1 MAREPLG
8 EEDAVR
14 LFSAHADDA
23 RGARRER
30 PVTDADLPHV
40 RRIVALLSFNRA
52 AILLAAARATELSP
66 KALADA
72 LELMDTADAPVE
84 GVRARLS
91 RGEAHR
97 LLGRLPEASADL
109 EAVLRDASGD
119 LHAQAEAH
127 RLLGAVYRAQGR
139 ADEALAHKEQAL
151 AKFTALGDAVMRAVA
166 HGELGTALGALGR
179 LREARVCHEQA
190 LAAHRDLGHRK
201 HEGTELSYLG
211 VTLHRLGLLEEARR
225 AHAAALA
232 IHGETGHK
240 RMEGADHLHLG
251 YVAHELG
258 ELDAGR
264 AHLERAAEILREVGD
279 RALLG
284 VTLSHTGALEVE
296 AGRPE
301 LAGPLLHQALAL
313 HAEAESPR
321 YEATTWMHLA
331 WHHAALGEH
340 DEAASALERAAALGR
355 GRAAAEDEAWIL
367 ALQGRFD
374 DARGLRVEDT
384 GTRRALL
391 LLESAARV
399 RNGALSP
406 SDARARAAEASLAEG
421 PAPHAGTSTRLRRA
435 GAALDGAVRATG
447 AQLEIAPDGRW
458 FRAADGTQADLSRR
472 RPLRLALLLLVARRL
487 AAPGTGLSWQELL
500 SAGWPG
506 ERVQAEA
513 GFSRVRNALS
523 QLRKLGLKDALLTR
537 DDGYLLDPEVPLRHA
552 EV

>member
-1 MAREPLG
+1 VAREPLG
-8 EEDAVR
+8 EDDAVR
-14 LFSAHADDA
+14 LFVARAADA
-23 RGARRER
+23 RGA
-30 PVTDADLPHV
+30 PVTAGDLPDV
-40 RRIVALLSFNRA
+40 KRIVALLGGSRA
-52 AILLAAARATELSP
+52 AILLAAARASELSP
-66 KALADA
+66 RALADA
-72 LELMDTADAPVE
+72 LEMMDAADAPTPD
-84 GVRARLS
+84 VRARLS

-109 EAVLRDASGD
+109 LAVLRDASGD

-139 ADEALAHKEQAL
+139 ADEALAHKEEAV
-151 AKFTALGDAVMRAVA
+151 AKFTALGDPVMRAVA

-190 LAAHRDLGHRK
+190 LAAHRELGHRK
-201 HEGTELSYLG
+201 NEGTELSYLG

-225 AHAAALA
+225 AHEGALA
-232 IHGETGHK
+232 IHRETGHT
-240 RMEGADHLHLG
+240 RLLGADHLHLG

-258 ELDAGR
+258 ELDVGR
-264 AHLERAAEILREVGD
+264 AHLEQAAAILREVGD
-279 RALLG
+279 RALVG
-284 VTLSHTGALEVE
+284 VTLSHAGALEIE

-313 HAEAESPR
+313 HAQAESPR
-321 YEATTWMHLA
+321 HEATTWMHLA

-340 DEAASALERAAALGR
+340 DEAASALERAAALGHD
-355 GRAAAEDEAWIL
+355 RAAAEDLAWIL

-374 DARGLRVEDT
+374 DARALRVEDV
-384 GTRRALL
+384 GTRRALR
-391 LLESAARV
+391 LLEDAARV
-399 RNGALSP
+399 RSGSP
-406 SDARARAAEASLAEG
+406 RPAVDAALAEQG
-421 PAPHAGTSTRLRRA
+421 LHAGTSTRLRRA
-435 GAALDGAVRATG
+435 EAALDAALRATG
-447 AQLEIAPDGRW
+447 AVLEIAPDGRW
-458 FRAADGTQADLSRR
+458 FRAADGTRADLSRR
-472 RPLRLALLLLVARRL
+472 RPLRLALLVLVGRRL

-500 SAGWPG
+500 AAGWPG

-537 DDGYLLDPEVPLRHA
+537 DDGYLLDPDVPVRHA